1 MITYT
6 IYLNATPIACV
17 ADTNS
22 AYACFEA
29 TKTIAEMTGGKAS
42 LVWDDTGEIVAYIDF
57 TEEGEEPINECER
70 INCGY
75 YYCGDN
81 EQENRYNGEEELYGE
96 SEGDSGAYC
105 NADPESCSGSSGN
118 TGKCISAFDWRRW

>member
-1 MITYT
+1 MTTYT
-6 IYLNATPIACV
+6 IYLNAHPIACV

-29 TKTIAEMTGGKAS
+29 TKTIAEMTGGNAS
-42 LVWDDTGEIVAYIDF
+42 LVWDDTGEEVAYIDF

-81 EQENRYNGEEELYGE
+81 ELHPSCHCPDDVPAPCEDEYEREDEDRYDECGY
-96 SEGDSGAYC
+96 
-105 NADPESCSGSSGN
+105 DPYAGCY
-118 TGKCISAFDWRRW
+118 TDDC